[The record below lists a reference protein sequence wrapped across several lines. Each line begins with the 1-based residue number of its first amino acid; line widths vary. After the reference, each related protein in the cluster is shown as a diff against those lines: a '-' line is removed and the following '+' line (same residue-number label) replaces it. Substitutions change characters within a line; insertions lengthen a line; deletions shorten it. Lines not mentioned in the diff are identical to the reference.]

1 MGDSLSYL
9 DNLLTEISPL
19 ASCMSAYTMASSGAD
34 PGELKWVNFHPPF
47 SEPPSSFFFLSL
59 KYWNNT

>member
-47 SEPPSSFFFLSL
+47 SEPPSFFFFLSL